1 MEQQYIGEEYYT
13 KLFNASKDS
22 KETISIGRLKEL
34 FSSNDEIMEDDYQN
48 SLPSQNP
55 SDLISRT
62 SFCELMD
69 ILQQAYGGAFAS
81 ETFKPTNFKLF
92 LVIEFDPSKQ
102 FTHPILTKIASAGL
116 MDISRREVVN
126 LDTYINSQLV
136 KNENS
141 LYERKSAGP
150 ANLPT
155 TTNLK
160 MAAFKTLWNLFDR
173 EGGGFVDGIF
183 E

>member
-22 KETISIGRLKEL
+22 REAISIGRLKEL
-34 FSSNDEIMEDDYQN
+34 LSSNGEIFADDYQK

-55 SDLISRT
+55 TERISKA
-62 SFCELMD
+62 SFCELMG
-69 ILQQAYGGAFAS
+69 IMQQTYGAFAS

-92 LVIEFDPSKQ
+92 LEIEFDTSKQ
-102 FTHPILTKIASAGL
+102 FTHPILTKIASAGV

-136 KNENS
+136 KNEKS
-141 LYERKSAGP
+141 LYDRKSAGP